1 MITSLMRTY
10 LTRSLQ
16 PFTFTNQ
23 YDDKLNYEQTEQLGL
38 YVHIPFC
45 RTLCS
50 FCPYCKETYDAK
62 QAQAYLQALL
72 QEIDLVGQMQQ
83 GRKRVTS
90 LYFGGGTPALMLQD
104 LATIITKLHTYFAIE
119 GGIGVELHPGDVNET
134 VLQTLKAA
142 GVTMISLGIQ
152 SFQAESLHALGRT
165 PVDFARIF
173 QAVRQAEFSVVDV
186 DLIFAIPGQTTKT
199 LLADIETAFTLGATQ
214 ISTYPFIDF
223 TFADNAYKPLPE
235 QQKKQMLQAIAT
247 YCAETGRE
255 RTSVWTFAKTNTQKY
270 SSVTR
275 DNFLGFGVSATTLLK
290 DQFKI
295 NTFSI
300 PAYIER
306 IEQGQ
311 LPTAL
316 TLKFNL
322 RQRAVYY
329 LFWRAYSTEI
339 NQSEFK
345 QFFDVDLHQLYG
357 LEMWIAK
364 IFKLVVLVNGNYQ
377 LTTKGA
383 YYYHL
388 IEQAYTTAYIDR
400 MWHVARTEAFPEKIT
415 LK

>member
-1 MITSLMRTY
+1 MLTSMMRTY
-10 LTRSLQ
+10 LTRSFK
-16 PFTFTNQ
+16 PFHFTDE
-23 YDDKLNYEQTEQLGL
+23 YTSELEYEATQQLGL

-50 FCPYCKETYDAK
+50 FCPYCKESYDVK
-62 QAQAYLQALL
+62 LAQNYLQALL
-72 QEIDLVGQMQQ
+72 GEIRFVGSMQT
-83 GRKRVTS
+83 GRKKVTS
-90 LYFGGGTPALMLQD
+90 LYFGGGTPALMLND
-104 LATIITKLHTYFAIE
+104 LGTIIETLQQYYEIE
-119 GGIGVELHPGDVNET
+119 GGIGVELHPSDVNEH
-134 VLQTLKAA
+134 VLSTLKAI
-142 GVTMISLGIQ
+142 GVSMISIGIQ
-152 SFQAESLHALGRT
+152 SFQANSIKALGRT
-165 PVDFARIF
+165 PVDFVNIF
-173 QAVRQAEFSVVDV
+173 KAVRAAAFDVVDV
-186 DLIFAIPGQTTKT
+186 DLIFAIPGQTEAT
-199 LLADIETAFTLGATQ
+199 LLEDIETAFTLGATQ

-235 QQKKQMLQAIAT
+235 KQKKQMLKAIAN
-247 YCAETGRE
+247 YCDETGRD
-255 RTSVWTFAKTNTQKY
+255 RTSVWTFAKANTEKY

-306 IEQGQ
+306 VEQRE

-316 TLKFNL
+316 TTKFSL

-329 LFWRAYSTEI
+329 LFWRAYSTQI
-339 NQSEFK
+339 SSNDFQT
-345 QFFDVDLHQLYG
+345 FFGRELSSLYG
-357 LEMWIAK
+357 FELGLARLIGLATK
-364 IFKLVVLVNGNYQ
+364 QDNTYH

-388 IEQAYTTAYIDR
+388 IEQAYTTAYIDK
-400 MWHVARTEAFPEKIT
+400 MWNIARTTPFPKEIE